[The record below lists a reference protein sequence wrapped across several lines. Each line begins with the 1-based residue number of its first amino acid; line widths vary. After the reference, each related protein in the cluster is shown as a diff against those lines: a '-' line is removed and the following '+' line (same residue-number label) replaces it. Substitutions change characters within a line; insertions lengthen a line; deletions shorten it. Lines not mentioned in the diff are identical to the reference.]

1 MTAAAEEIVDTVL
14 AELERDERVNL
25 HDYPISIA
33 INGST
38 LVLEG
43 EVENIAAKK
52 IAAATAA
59 RVHQAGALADNL
71 RVSASDP
78 HNEGVLREEVVTSF
92 VEEPVFTEYTLRLL
106 RGGQAEVLRDGRDDE
121 HGHIDI
127 TIDDGSVALEGR
139 VGSLTHRRLAE
150 VLMWWTAGCQ
160 RVDNQLE
167 VVPPEEDND
176 GELTDAVVMA
186 LEKDPLVHASQLSVH
201 ARDGVVTLDGYVASL
216 EEQRLAVLD
225 AWTVPDVKD
234 VVDRIQ
240 AHG

>member
-1 MTAAAEEIVDTVL
+1 MTVAAEEILETIL
-14 AELERDERVNL
+14 AELERDARVNL
-25 HDYPISIA
+25 HDYPISA
-33 INGST
+33 SVNDST
-38 LVLEG
+38 LTLQG

-52 IAAATAA
+52 IAAATA
-59 RVHQAGALADNL
+59 RRLYRQGPVTDQL

-78 HNEGVLREEVVTSF
+78 HNEGVLRDEVVTSF
-92 VEEPVFTEYTLRLL
+92 IEEPVFTEYSLSLL
-106 RGGQAEVLRDGRDDE
+106 RGGRTEVLRDGRDDE
-121 HGHIDI
+121 HGHIDV
-127 TIDDGSVALEGR
+127 TIDDGLVSLAGR

-160 RVDNQLE
+160 VVENRLE

-176 GELTDAVVMA
+176 GELTDAVLMA

-201 ARDGVVTLDGYVASL
+201 ARDGVVTLDGYVASA